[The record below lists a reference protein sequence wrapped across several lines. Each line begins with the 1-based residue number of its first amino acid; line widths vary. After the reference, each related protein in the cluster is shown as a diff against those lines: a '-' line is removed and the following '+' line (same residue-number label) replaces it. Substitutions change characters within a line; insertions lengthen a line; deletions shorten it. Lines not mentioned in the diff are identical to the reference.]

1 MLVSR
6 WRKRGWRG
14 FYGRA
19 VLTVFAAVA
28 AAVLCVAGAVSV
40 SAAPAAPR
48 TAGTVL
54 AWGDNQFGELGDAR
68 AS

>member
-19 VLTVFAAVA
+19 VLTVFAAMA

-40 SAAPAAPR
+40 SAAPR